1 MNTVTKPISE
11 YKQNYNDYICSE
23 EWFKKRKSALKF
35 HGKSCKK
42 CGVGK
47 RLHVHHMTYV
57 NFRNENIET
66 DLTILCKKCHDKY
79 HTKYKH
85 ASIDTTQLFIYSN
98 PIERI
103 KKLSNKKIKKDI
115 KLIRKPNKER
125 DKKVKELKTLLG
137 NKKIEKWEYFEQLRK
152 L

>member
-1 MNTVTKPISE
+1 MNTQVNTTNTF
-11 YKQNYNDYICSE
+11 KQGYNDYICSE
-23 EWFKKRKSALKF
+23 EWFKKRKLAFKF

-42 CGVGK
+42 CGIGK

-79 HTKYKH
+79 HSKYKH
-85 ASIDTTQLFIYSN
+85 TSIDTTQIFIYSN

-103 KKLSNKKIKKDI
+103 KKLKGKKIKKGI
-115 KLIRKPNKER
+115 KLIHKPNKER
-125 DKKVKELKTLLG
+125 VKKVEALKKLL
-137 NKKIEKWEYFEQLRK
+137 NHHKIEKWQYFEELRK